1 MPEVDKTQ
9 SRRTALG
16 AVAAAVLVLL
26 LGACGSP
33 TPAAMTKDEVAALVR
48 QESGGKS
55 GAVWS
60 QSIKVERENGDVENI
75 VVYVVTK
82 PDRSRVLIDPAGQVY
97 QPTLADFRESN
108 RLLTGGD
115 TITLPS
121 DFPDTVPGQ
130 APAGM
135 VTISGRVEESS
146 PVVWVLG
153 GVVLLAAAGTAGFL
167 WRRKRRPA
175 VVPVPDPVTA
185 PLPVVAA
192 EAEPEAVAPE
202 PRA

>member
-16 AVAAAVLVLL
+16 AAVVAALVLL
-26 LGACGSP
+26 LGACGTP
-33 TPAAMTKDEVAALVR
+33 TPAAMTKDEVTALVK

-60 QSIKVERENGDVENI
+60 QPIKVQRENGDVENI

-82 PDRSRVLIDPAGQVY
+82 PDKSRVLIDPAGQVY
-97 QPTLADFRESN
+97 QPTLADFRENN
-108 RLLTGGD
+108 RLLSGGD

-135 VTISGRVEESS
+135 VTISGRADESS
-146 PVVWVLG
+146 PLAWVLG
-153 GVVLLAAAGTAGFL
+153 GVALLAAAGTAAFL

-175 VVPVPDPVTA
+175 AAPEPVTA
-185 PLPVVAA
+185 PIPVV
-192 EAEPEAVAPE
+192 EAEGDTAAAAPE